1 MIIKFLHVKLNGFF
15 NFVKKY
21 YTVYTKKTYVE
32 IIWFNGIGVNLIKS
46 DFKFQLIDS
55 NFKFKKYNKN

>member
-1 MIIKFLHVKLNGFF
+1 MGFF

-32 IIWFNGIGVNLIKS
+32 IRWFNGIGVNLIKS